1 MNSLPKIFIQ
11 CCGIINPLGYD
22 KHSVHNNLLASYTDG
37 VRVWGRQIKGKSV
50 YVGIIDHP
58 LPDIPKRLAHFD
70 CRNNRLLL
78 AALDQIRAQVDEL
91 LSKVAANRI
100 AIILGSSTS
109 GILEGEEALIH
120 RHQHGKY
127 PEQFDYRQ
135 QEIGTAALFLREYLG
150 VKGLAMTVSTAC
162 SSSAKV
168 FATAQRMILAGICDA
183 AIVGGA
189 DSLCQLTVNGFSSL
203 ESVSAGR
210 CNPMSV
216 NRDGINI
223 GEAAALYIVG
233 RDEAD
238 VVLLGVGESSDAHHM
253 SAPQPQGTGAIA
265 AMQAAL
271 DNAGLT
277 AEQIGYIN
285 LHGTATPLNDA
296 MESIAV
302 TSVFGSKVPCS
313 STKPMT
319 GHTLGA
325 AGATEVGFCYLCLTA
340 GQATMLLP
348 PHVWDGQADP
358 ALPALN
364 LVQQGQAIPLSS
376 GTALLSNSFA
386 FGGNNASVIIGK
398 Y

>member
-1 MNSLPKIFIQ
+1 MNALPKIFIQ
-11 CCGIINPLGYD
+11 CCGIINPLGHD
-22 KHSVHNNLLASYTDG
+22 KHSVHTNLLAAYTGG
-37 VRVWGRQIKGKSV
+37 VRVWDRQIKGKSV

-58 LPDIPKRLAHFD
+58 LPDIPKRLAHLE
-70 CRNNRLLL
+70 CRNNRLIL
-78 AALDQIRAQVDEL
+78 AALEQISEQVDQL
-91 LSKVAANRI
+91 LTTVAANRI

-109 GILEGEEALIH
+109 GILEGEESLIY

-127 PEQFDYRQ
+127 PAKFDYRQ

-168 FATAQRMILAGICDA
+168 FATAQRMIKAGMCDA

-189 DSLCQLTVNGFSSL
+189 DSLCQLTVSGFASL

-223 GEAAALYIVG
+223 GEAAALYILG
-233 RDEAD
+233 REDAE

-271 DNAGLT
+271 DSAGLT
-277 AEQIGYIN
+277 AKEIGYIN

-302 TSVFGSKVPCS
+302 TSVFGSEIPCS

-340 GQATMLLP
+340 GQAMMQLP
-348 PHVWDGQADP
+348 PHIWDGQADP
-358 ALPALN
+358 ALPSLN
-364 LVQQGQAIPLSS
+364 LVRQGQAIALHS